1 MNNYSEGQLSIPFDD
16 MIKLK
21 NEQKLQLGVDN
32 MLAQKILLD
41 PHLYGAKV
49 DTSIKA
55 AGHLWSWVA
64 VSIFGYTVYLS
75 FTSAWW
81 WFIPGFFIWNTI
93 GAGVNTFIKESDQ
106 FSILNLILSEEIY
119 FPVLIFIVLILSSL
133 MVKKKFFND

>member
-64 VSIFGYTVYLS
+64 VGIFGYTVYLS
-75 FTSAWW
+75 FKSAWW
-81 WFIPGFFIWNTI
+81 WFIPGFFIM
-93 GAGVNTFIKESDQ
+93 GAIHSANKSGNAEN
-106 FSILNLILSEEIY
+106 ILEQATRDKTMYEAIRSQGLWMY
-119 FPVLIFIVLILSSL
+119 QTTDDVA
-133 MVKKKFFND
+133 KKYKS